1 MNFLDYIKSKI
12 AFLALYALIFV
23 MLTVSFALYGLPIA
37 AVAYPMGLGLLLVIV
52 YLALDYRKYKRKIT
66 KISELENKISRLT
79 EMISSEKSK
88 SRQRMDYY
96 SVWAHQIKTPI
107 ASMRLSLQGEDS
119 ALSRKL
125 GAELNRIE
133 SYADMVMTYLR
144 LDSESTDY
152 VFAECNLDSIIKS
165 CVRKFSGEFIARKI
179 ELIYEPVHETVL
191 TDEKWLSFVIEQVLS
206 NSLKYTPSGS
216 ISICMEPG
224 QILAIS
230 DTGIGIAGD
239 DLPRIFDQGFTGY
252 NGRTDKKAS
261 GIGLYLCKRICDD
274 LGYEIS
280 AESEL
285 GKGTTIRL
293 DLSKKQVVA
302 N

>member
-1 MNFLDYIKSKI
+1 MKYIKSKI
-12 AFLALYALIFV
+12 AFLILYVLIFG
-23 MLTVSFALYGLPIA
+23 MLCVSFALYGLPAA
-37 AVAYPMGLGLLLVIV
+37 AVAYPMGLGLLLVV
-52 YLALDYRKYKRKIT
+52 AYLILDYRKFARQQKE
-66 KISELENKISRLT
+66 ISELENKISRLT
-79 EMISSEKSK
+79 GMISDEKSK
-88 SRQRMDYY
+88 SRQRIDYY

-119 ALSRKL
+119 PLCRKL
-125 GAELNRIE
+125 GADLNRIE

-152 VFAECNLDSIIKS
+152 VFAECNLDGIIKS

-179 ELIYEPVHETVL
+179 ELIYEPVQETVL

-206 NSLKYTPSGS
+206 NALKYTPSGS
-216 ISICMEPG
+216 ISINMESG
-224 QILAIS
+224 QVLCIS
-230 DTGIGIAGD
+230 DTGIGIAPD

-285 GKGTTIRL
+285 GSGTTIRI
-293 DLSKKQVVA
+293 DLSKKQIEM

>member
-1 MNFLDYIKSKI
+1 MKYLKSKLW
-12 AFLALYALIFV
+12 FLALYALIFL
-23 MLTVSFALYGLPIA
+23 MLCISFGLYGLPVK
-37 AVAYPMGLGLLLVIV
+37 AVAYPMGLGILLVIA
-52 YLALDYRKYKRKIT
+52 YLLLDYRKYKKQIAE
-66 KISELENKISRLT
+66 ISELENKVARLT
-79 EMISSEKSK
+79 EMISSEKAK

-125 GAELNRIE
+125 GADLNRIE

-144 LDSESTDY
+144 LDSDSTDY
-152 VFAECNLDSIIKS
+152 VFSECDLDSIIKS

-179 ELIYEPVHETVL
+179 ELIYEPVCETVL

-206 NSLKYTPSGS
+206 NALKYTPSGS
-216 ISICMEPG
+216 ITIFMKPG
-224 QILAIS
+224 QVLCIS
-230 DTGIGIAGD
+230 DTGIGIAPD
-239 DLPRIFDQGFTGY
+239 DLPRIFEQGFTGY

-261 GIGLYLCKRICDD
+261 GIGLWLCKRICDD

-280 AESEL
+280 AESGL
-285 GKGTTIRL
+285 GNGTTIML
-293 DLSKKQVVA
+293 DLSKKHIEA

>member
-1 MNFLDYIKSKI
+1 MKYLKSKI
-12 AFLALYALIFV
+12 AFLLLYALIFG
-23 MLTVSFALYGLPIA
+23 MLCVSFALYGLPIA
-37 AVAYPMGLGLLLVIV
+37 AVAYPMGLGLLLVV
-52 YLALDYRKYKRKIT
+52 AYLILDYRKYKKQC
-66 KISELENKISRLT
+66 KQISEFENKIARLT
-79 EMISSEKSK
+79 EMISDEKAK
-88 SRQRMDYY
+88 SRQRIDYY

-125 GAELNRIE
+125 GSDLNRIE

-152 VFAECNLDSIIKS
+152 VFAECDLDGIIKS

-179 ELIYEPVHETVL
+179 ELIYEPVQETVL

-206 NSLKYTPSGS
+206 NALKYTPSGS
-216 ISICMEPG
+216 ISISMEPG

-230 DTGIGIAGD
+230 DTGIGIAPD

-274 LGYEIS
+274 LGYELS
-280 AESEL
+280 AGSEL

-293 DLSKKQVVA
+293 DLSKKHVET

>member
-1 MNFLDYIKSKI
+1 MKYIKSKI
-12 AFLALYALIFV
+12 AFLLLYVLIFG
-23 MLTVSFALYGLPIA
+23 MLCVSFSLYQLPVA
-37 AVAYPMGLGLLLVIV
+37 AVAYPMGLGLLLVV
-52 YLALDYRKYKRKIT
+52 AYLILDYRKFSRQQKE
-66 KISELENKISRLT
+66 ISELENKISRLA
-79 EMISSEKSK
+79 EMISSEKAK

-125 GAELNRIE
+125 GADLNRIE

-144 LDSESTDY
+144 LDSDSTDY
-152 VFAECNLDSIIKS
+152 VFAEYNLDSIIKS

-179 ELIYEPVHETVL
+179 ELIYEPVQETIL

-206 NSLKYTPSGS
+206 NALKYTPAGS
-216 ISICMEPG
+216 ISINMESR
-224 QILAIS
+224 QILCIS
-230 DTGIGIAGD
+230 DTGIGIAGE

-280 AESEL
+280 AESKL
-285 GKGTTIRL
+285 GKGTTIRI
-293 DLSKKQVVA
+293 DLSKKQIEM

>member
-1 MNFLDYIKSKI
+1 MKYLKSKI
-12 AFLALYALIFV
+12 AFLMLYVLIFA
-23 MLTVSFALYGLPIA
+23 MLCVSFALYELPIA
-37 AVAYPMGLGLLLVIV
+37 AVAYPMGLGILLVAA
-52 YLALDYRKYKRKIT
+52 YLFLDYRKYKKQCAE
-66 KISELENKISRLT
+66 ISELENKIARLT
-79 EMISSEKSK
+79 EMISSEKAK

-125 GAELNRIE
+125 SADLNRIE

-144 LDSESTDY
+144 LDSDSTDY
-152 VFAECNLDSIIKS
+152 VFSECDLDSIIKS

-179 ELIYEPVHETVL
+179 ELIYEPVRETVL
-191 TDEKWLSFVIEQVLS
+191 TDEKWLAFVIEQVLS
-206 NSLKYTPSGS
+206 NALKYTPSGS
-216 ISICMEPG
+216 ISVYTEPG
-224 QILAIS
+224 QVLAIK
-230 DTGIGIAGD
+230 DTGIGIAPD
-239 DLPRIFDQGFTGY
+239 DLPRIFEQGFTGY

-261 GIGLYLCKRICDD
+261 GIGLWLCKRICDD

-285 GKGTTIRL
+285 GKGTVIRL
-293 DLSKKQVVA
+293 GLSKKHIEA

>member
-1 MNFLDYIKSKI
+1 M
-12 AFLALYALIFV
+12 LYVLIFA
-23 MLTVSFALYGLPIA
+23 MLCVSFALYGLPIE
-37 AVAYPMGLGLLLVIV
+37 AVAYPMGLGLLLVIA
-52 YLALDYRKYKRKIT
+52 YLALDYRKYKKQIA
-66 KISELENKISRLT
+66 KISELENKISKLT
-79 EMISSEKSK
+79 EMISDEKSK
-88 SRQRMDYY
+88 SRQRIDYY

-107 ASMRLSLQGEDS
+107 ASMHLSLQGEDS

-125 GAELNRIE
+125 GSDLNRIE

-144 LDSESTDY
+144 LDSDCTDY
-152 VFAECNLDSIIKS
+152 VFSECNPDSVIKS
-165 CVRKFSGEFIARKI
+165 CVRKFSGEFIARRI
-179 ELIYEPVHETVL
+179 ELIYEPVQETVL

-206 NSLKYTPSGS
+206 NALKYTPSGS
-216 ISICMEPG
+216 ITIRMEPG
-224 QILAIS
+224 QVLCIS
-230 DTGIGIAGD
+230 DTGIGIAGE

-285 GKGTTIRL
+285 GKGTTIRI
-293 DLSKKQVVA
+293 DLSKKQIEM

>member
-1 MNFLDYIKSKI
+1 MKYVKSRM
-12 AFLALYALIFV
+12 AFLVLYLLIFGI
-23 MLTVSFALYGLPIA
+23 LCVSFALYRLPIV
-37 AVAYPMGLGLLLVIV
+37 AVAYPMGLGILLVIA
-52 YLALDYRKYKRKIT
+52 YLLFDYRKYKRQCE

-79 EMISSEKSK
+79 EMISSEKAK
-88 SRQRMDYY
+88 SRQRIDYY

-125 GAELNRIE
+125 GTDLNRIE

-179 ELIYEPVHETVL
+179 ELIYEPVQEMVL
-191 TDEKWLSFVIEQVLS
+191 TDEKWLSFVIEQILS
-206 NSLKYTPSGS
+206 NALKYTPSGS

-224 QILAIS
+224 QVLAIK
-230 DTGIGIAGD
+230 DTGIGIAPD

-293 DLSKKQVVA
+293 DLSKKQIEM

>member
-12 AFLALYALIFV
+12 AFLALYALIFA
-23 MLTVSFALYGLPIA
+23 MLCVSFALYRLPFA
-37 AVAYPMGLGLLLVIV
+37 AVAYPMGLGLLLVIA
-52 YLALDYRKYKRKIT
+52 YLVVDYGKYKKQCE

-79 EMISSEKSK
+79 EMISSEKAK

-152 VFAECNLDSIIKS
+152 VFAECNLDSIIRS

-179 ELIYEPVHETVL
+179 ELIYEPVQETVL

-206 NSLKYTPSGS
+206 NALKYTPAGS
-216 ISICMEPG
+216 ISIYMEPG
-224 QILAIS
+224 QVLAIK
-230 DTGIGIAGD
+230 DTGIGIAPD

-261 GIGLYLCKRICDD
+261 GIGLWLCKRICDD
-274 LGYEIS
+274 LGYDIS
-280 AESEL
+280 AESQL

-293 DLSKKQVVA
+293 DLSKKQVEM